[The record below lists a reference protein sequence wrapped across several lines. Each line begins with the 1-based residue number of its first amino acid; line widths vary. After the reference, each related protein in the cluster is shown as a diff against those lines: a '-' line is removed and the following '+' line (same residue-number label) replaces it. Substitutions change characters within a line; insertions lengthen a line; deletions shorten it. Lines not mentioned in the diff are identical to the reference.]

1 MRSPIR
7 LLPAFAL
14 ALLLPSR
21 TFADGGL
28 LAPGDLAWLR
38 RDGFGLDTVAIDSC
52 RGMGRRQMLELQL
65 QDRMPGSLP
74 QAVADQLASNPALT
88 TRASEALAQWH
99 QAQERIRSMPEG
111 EARSA
116 ARNELQRQGNQW
128 VQQARA
134 AELLQAIYG
143 PNQLKEQMVW
153 FWLNH
158 FSVYAPKGRIR
169 WEVGDYAEHVIRPR
183 ALGKFRELVLATLKS
198 PAMLEY
204 LDNVQ
209 NAKGHVNE
217 NYARELVELHTLGV
231 DGGYTQQDVQ
241 QLALILTGVGIAPL
255 DGLPRPIAPALAP
268 RLVREGLFEFN
279 PNRHD
284 FSDKVLLGHSIRGR
298 GFPEVE
304 EAVDWIVQQPACGRF
319 LSRKLAEYFVGDQPP
334 AALVERMALAFRKSE
349 GDIAEVLRTL
359 FDSSELVA
367 GAGGKFKDPFQLII
381 SAMRLA
387 YDGRPIYNPR
397 PLIHLARDARRAAPR
412 PHYPRR
418 LAARRGE
425 LVELWPARGPLCG
438 RPSHRE
444 RQSAALPPG
453 RLDAADARV
462 SLAHLPSLLRS
473 LRAIP
478 VRGHS
483 QRPGPGA
490 VARRMEWPAAL
501 FARSR
506 LPLASSARFPSMLLA
521 RSRGIGVHRPRGARA
536 SAGGRWHARTRES
549 RTAGPWQLPC
559 PGTTDSLAV
568 AFFLISTILEA

>member
-7 LLPAFAL
+7 HLRAFAL
-14 ALLLPSR
+14 ALLLLSR
-21 TFADGGL
+21 AFADGRPL
-28 LAPGDLAWLR
+28 VPAEIAWLR
-38 RDGFGLDTVAIDSC
+38 RDGFGLDTAAIDSY
-52 RGMGRRQMLELQL
+52 RRMGRRRMLELQL
-65 QDRMPGSLP
+65 QDRMPGLLP

-88 TRASEALAQWH
+88 TRASEPLAQWH

-111 EARSA
+111 EAKSA

-183 ALGKFRELVLATLKS
+183 ALGRFRELVLATLKS

-217 NYARELVELHTLGV
+217 NYARELIELHTLGV

-241 QLALILTGVGIAPL
+241 QLALILTGVGITPL
-255 DGLPRPIAPALAP
+255 DGLPRHFAPALAP

-397 PLIHLARDARRAAPR
+397 PLIHWLEMLGEPLLGRITPDGWPLDGASWSSSGQLEARF
-412 PHYPRR
+412 
-418 LAARRGE
+418 
-425 LVELWPARGPLCG
+425 
-438 RPSHRE
+438 
-444 RQSAALPPG
+444 
-453 RLDAADARV
+453 
-462 SLAHLPSLLRS
+462 
-473 LRAIP
+473 
-478 VRGHS
+478 
-483 QRPGPGA
+483 A
-490 VARRMEWPAAL
+490 VARAIGNGNPQLFLPEGSTQRMPGFPLLTSPLYYAAFEPYLSAATRNGLAQAQSQGEWNGLLLSSPD
-501 FARSR
+501 
-506 LPLASSARFPSMLLA
+506 LAYR
-521 RSRGIGVHRPRGARA
+521 
-536 SAGGRWHARTRES
+536 
-549 RTAGPWQLPC
+549 
-559 PGTTDSLAV
+559 
-568 AFFLISTILEA
+568 